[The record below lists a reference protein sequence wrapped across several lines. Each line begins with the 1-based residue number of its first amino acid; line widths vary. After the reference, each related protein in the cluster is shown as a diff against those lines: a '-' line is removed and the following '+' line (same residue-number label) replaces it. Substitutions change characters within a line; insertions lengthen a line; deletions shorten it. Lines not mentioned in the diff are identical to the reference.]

1 MELQEKK
8 AEFERNGLKVASV
21 SYDSVEI
28 LKTFADRVGITYP
41 MLSDPDSKIIHDFG
55 ILNESIP
62 RETPMYGVPYPG
74 SYVVDNRGIVQSK
87 YFTLDYRERY
97 TGGDILL
104 DRSSQAKQT
113 GWKEIETP
121 HLKLKYKASDEVV
134 RAGNHAVLRIELVL
148 KPKMHVYAPGVQ
160 GRYIPV
166 QWQMAE
172 GTWKA
177 SAPQWPASE
186 NMYLKAIKE
195 ILPVYN
201 NRLAVTRDIVLPQQ
215 KELAAAAGAAKELIL
230 EGTFRYQAC
239 DDKECYFPVDIPLK
253 WTLRVGDLD
262 MQRVPEALRR
272 RK

>member
-28 LKTFADRVGITYP
+28 LKSFADRAGITFP
-41 MLSDPDSKIIHDFG
+41 MLADPDSKIIRDFG

-62 RETPMYGVPYPG
+62 KGNPTYGVPYPG
-74 SYVVDNRGIVQSK
+74 SYILDGRGIVQSK

-97 TGGDILL
+97 TGGDILM
-104 DRSSQAKQT
+104 DRSSGAGLT

-121 HLKLKYKASDEVV
+121 HLRVRYRASDEIV
-134 RAGNHAVLRIELVL
+134 RAGNHVVLRLEVSL
-148 KPKMHVYAPGVQ
+148 KPKMHVYAPEVQ
-160 GRYIPV
+160 GNYIPV

-172 GTWKA
+172 GAWK
-177 SAPQWPASE
+177 SSPPQWPASK
-186 NMYLKAIKE
+186 NIHLKVINE
-195 ILPVYN
+195 TLPVYKD
-201 NRLAVTRDIVLPQQ
+201 RFVVTRDVVLAQQ
-215 KELAAAAGAAKELIL
+215 KELAAAAGAAKEMAL

-239 DDKECYFPVDIPLK
+239 DDKVCYPPVNIPLK
-253 WTLRVGDLD
+253 WNLRVGELD